1 MTREGGT
8 TCIYEMVLELYFC
21 GFTNMWVFVPI
32 VMLYINASNVYV
44 VFAVVTVH
52 YIRQLLIFFLLQN
65 AS

>member
-1 MTREGGT
+1 
-8 TCIYEMVLELYFC
+8 
-21 GFTNMWVFVPI
+21 
-32 VMLYINASNVYV
+32 MLYINASNVYV